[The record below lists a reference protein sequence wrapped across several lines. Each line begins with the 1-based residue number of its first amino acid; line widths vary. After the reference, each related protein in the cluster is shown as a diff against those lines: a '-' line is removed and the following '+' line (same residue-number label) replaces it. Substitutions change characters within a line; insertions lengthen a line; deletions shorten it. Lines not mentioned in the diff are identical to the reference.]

1 MTNKLWIDF
10 TKRKIIMDRTFAKLV
25 EDTSSA
31 EYAHLQRVRQDYP
44 TFTVEQK
51 HIRKNPNKKTY
62 CGLTYEYMEGYILAH
77 GTTAIAKEFFRM
89 REISEC
95 QTKSQRYPTIKSW
108 FLDKFPEI
116 VQFGVVEEIPATAPV
131 AALNETKDAA

>member
-25 EDTSSA
+25 EDTRSA

-131 AALNETKDAA
+131 TALNETKDAA